1 MCTNSRAQ
9 GYTLGWGMFG
19 PRGADA
25 SGFALGSFD
34 TVRRVRPAQ
43 VCGHQTFPRTPTL
56 GVGPEGAV
64 PGSSPVRSAG
74 SRGRPPKTTTSNC
87 IRRPNPRRRTASD
100 RPNPRRRTAS
110 DRPNPRRR
118 TASDRPN
125 PRRRTASDRPKP
137 LRLSHSLRLCVE
149 NRPAHSG
156 SQELPEHPTS
166 HPAVNRQTQQ
176 LRSRPLRHR
185 QRAGPHPI
193 PGKLTGQRRVV
204 DLRLHASRC

>member
-1 MCTNSRAQ
+1 MKIDEMCTNSRAQ

-25 SGFALGSFD
+25 SGFALGGFD
-34 TVRRVRPAQ
+34 TVRCVGMSPPAQ
-43 VCGHQTFPRTPTL
+43 VCGHQTFRRTPTL

-87 IRRPNPRRRTASD
+87 IR
-100 RPNPRRRTAS
+100 
-110 DRPNPRRR
+110 RPNPRRR

>member
-110 DRPNPRRR
+110 DRP
-118 TASDRPN
+118 
-125 PRRRTASDRPKP
+125 KP

>member
-1 MCTNSRAQ
+1 MPRALPSAASTRFDVCGPPRFVAIRPSRAPQ
-9 GYTLGWGMFG
+9 PWASALKG
-19 PRGADA
+19 PSQEVAQCG
-25 SGFALGSFD
+25 ALG
-34 TVRRVRPAQ
+34 RA
-43 VCGHQTFPRTPTL
+43 
-56 GVGPEGAV
+56 A
-64 PGSSPVRSAG
+64 
-74 SRGRPPKTTTSNC
+74 
-87 IRRPNPRRRTASD
+87 D
-100 RPNPRRRTAS
+100 RPKPRRRTAS